1 MASTP
6 ATNDTATPLKARD
19 HARAMAGT
27 VVRNMPTLPATAARE
42 LPPGVHASDVVWDEI
57 IGPGGYAHR
66 ILSRGSRLRITDLDG
81 DACISMLLF
90 NADRTIERL
99 NVADTV
105 KVQWNAYLGKGKLL
119 LSDMGRV
126 LMSII
131 DDTSQRHDTFCACS
145 SAKSNTARYG
155 TGDNYTAA
163 PSARDRFLIALG
175 KHGLGRKDIPPC
187 INLFKGVHIEDDGS
201 TTWQGDATPPG
212 RFVEMRAEMNVLIV
226 LANTPHVLDPRPT
239 YHATP
244 VRLTAWRDQITPP
257 SDPIRNGSPEAIRA
271 YENTEDFFLR

>member
-1 MASTP
+1 MKSTA

-19 HARAMAGT
+19 HARAMAGA
-27 VVRNMPTLPATAARE
+27 VVRHMPTIPATAARE
-42 LPPGVHASDVVWDEI
+42 LPPGVQATDMVWDEV

-66 ILSRGSRLRITDLDG
+66 ILARGARLRITDLDG
-81 DACISMLLF
+81 DACISMILF

-105 KVQWNAYLGKGKLL
+105 KVQWNAYLDKGRLL

-131 DDTSQRHDTFCACS
+131 DDTSRRHDTFCACS
-145 SAKSNTARYG
+145 SAKSNIARYG
-155 TGDNYTAA
+155 SGDNHTAA

-175 KHGLGRKDIPPC
+175 KYGLGRKDVPPC

-201 TTWQGDATPPG
+201 TTWQGAAAPPG
-212 RFVEMRAEMNVLIV
+212 RFVELRAEMNVLIV
-226 LANTPHVLDPRPT
+226 LANTPHVLDPRSS

-244 VRLTAWRDQITPP
+244 VRLTAWRGDITP
-257 SDPIRNGSPEAIRA
+257 SDDPIRNGSPEAIRA